1 MEEYFN
7 TLNFD
12 KTIGLIGFVLTFL
25 SLLYAFFESK
35 RNKTKKIIKLN
46 HGQTFSIFKNNPSL
60 KTDELKLVWNNKEVG
75 NLFLLDIYLKNSGNT
90 SLKKEDF
97 LKPIEISFE
106 EDIEI
111 LKTKIFSSSEY
122 TQLEWKSNK
131 NGIKIELS
139 RLEKKKL
146 LKAEIIYTNESI
158 SPVNIDVAILD
169 GNIETVELKTQ
180 GRENTDRE
188 MDAKLYS
195 ITEYYVRVFIYLIL
209 PFFVLAGGNRILENY
224 GYFTSTM
231 TKIMIAAP
239 IGILSLYSIFKYYG
253 ESMSFR
259 AVESWIEYEQNK

>member
-7 TLNFD
+7 TLNLD
-12 KTIGLIGFVLTFL
+12 KTIGLIGFFFTFL
-25 SLLYAFFESK
+25 SLLYALFESK
-35 RNKTKKIIKLN
+35 RNKTKKTIKLN
-46 HGQTFSIFKNNPSL
+46 RGQTFSIFKNNPSL

-111 LKTKIFSSSEY
+111 LKTKIFSSSEH
-122 TQLEWKSNK
+122 TQLEWKNTK
-131 NGIKIELS
+131 NDIKIELS

-158 SPVNIDVAILD
+158 SPANIDIAILD
-169 GNIETVELKTQ
+169 GNIETVSLKTQ

-195 ITEYYVRVFIYLIL
+195 IDAYYARVFIFLIL
-209 PFFVLAGGNRILENY
+209 PLVVLAGGNKILENY
-224 GYFTSTM
+224 GYFTSTF
-231 TKIMIAAP
+231 TKVMVLAP
-239 IGILSLYSIFKYYG
+239 LGILCLYNIFKYYG
-253 ESMSFR
+253 ESMNFR
-259 AVESWIEYEQNK
+259 AVENWIEYEQNK